1 METKLTPV
9 SHPTLPDHHRVPVI
23 MQDGRYQIYLIE
35 NYVRIYDE
43 DELPDLVKTRI
54 AMIKAGTTSPI
65 PQHWAVE
72 LISQIYECPRE
83 SNLYEIGWQPCEGLY
98 VVVIPTKYL
107 TYMLSQAYAQ
117 QLAYR
122 HIEGYGFIA
131 NDRPVY
137 RTLEDY
143 LDWLHQKEKLRSK

>member
-54 AMIKAGTTSPI
+54 AMIKAGTATSPI
-65 PQHWAVE
+65 PQHMMKGVD
-72 LISQIYECPRE
+72 
-83 SNLYEIGWQPCEGLY
+83 
-98 VVVIPTKYL
+98 
-107 TYMLSQAYAQ
+107 MLKSMSVRGKA
-117 QLAYR
+117 
-122 HIEGYGFIA
+122 
-131 NDRPVY
+131 
-137 RTLEDY
+137 
-143 LDWLHQKEKLRSK
+143 